1 MSRQAEIAKYPVAYV
16 HSSYRMGQAR
26 HAAAARDLA
35 GLQGSLLDVGCGR
48 GEVLRLAMD
57 MGMSPVNG
65 TEVVPS
71 LLGPGVIYAEVHEL
85 PFPNCS
91 YDHVTCFDVLE
102 HLVRE
107 DTELALLELARVARK
122 TVTLTVADYPHVFQG
137 VDLHVNRR
145 PYHEW
150 QQLLTRLFG
159 HLLRPL
165 GPAGAS
171 QAWRIE
177 LPGA

>member
-1 MSRQAEIAKYPVAYV
+1 MSRQTEIAKYSTAYV

-26 HAAAARDLA
+26 YTAALRDLT

-48 GEVLRLAMD
+48 GEVLRLALD
-57 MGMSPVNG
+57 MGMHPVSG

-71 LLGPGVIYAEVHEL
+71 LLGPGVVYAEAHQL
-85 PFPNCS
+85 PFPDGS
-91 YDHVTCFDVLE
+91 VDHVTCFDVLE

-107 DTELALLELARVARK
+107 DTEIALLELARVARK
-122 TVTLTVADYPHVFQG
+122 TVTVTVADYPHVFQG

-145 PYHEW
+145 PYPEW
-150 QQLLTRLFG
+150 QRLLESLFA

-171 QAWRIE
+171 QAWRIQ